1 MYCFSLKSVEMNRL
15 RVGWFLFWMVIW
27 ADCFVYLEQGFL
39 GQMVGADVLMDVVVE
54 VLW

>member
-1 MYCFSLKSVEMNRL
+1 MNRL

-27 ADCFVYLEQGFL
+27 ADWFVYLEQGFL